1 MSAVFSSTAGLLVL
15 FTLIVMGCIALVLSA
30 ANGLSTFHKDVL
42 VSFCL
47 GFPSVVLIILLVL
60 MRAEIRN

>member
-30 ANGLSTFHKDVL
+30 ANGLSTVHKDVL

-60 MRAEIRN
+60 MRAENRN